1 MKRTKKIL
9 SIIIIIL
16 FISNLISVISA
27 QKLNINNES
36 SFPESHI
43 ILDVPYISQKTGY
56 YCDYAS
62 TAMLFKYCGVNTSLE
77 EVLFLNGVGYS
88 LGYKGIKNGSLA
100 IGLGICREYNHIS
113 SLYNLSR
120 NIWTFNISGKTQD
133 FCWNEYWIRV
143 KQNIS
148 QNIPVKTAVD
158 PLYLKSLR
166 SISKIPDKT
175 VDKIL
180 DIISLNASHAVV
192 IVGYNE
198 SNNTICIH
206 EPVIG
211 AMGYPE
217 IGTYCWMDLSV
228 FRHAVFSAAQC
239 AIEHSD
245 SDRHMFINTYKK
257 IGEPLSKNI
266 IFELAHARNIE
277 RMKGNIS
284 AYGES
289 VWFNASKLSNLL
301 GIKALEKIKEDFQPN
316 IKTLFSTTQIY
327 KKENTGIKI
336 MINLCKF
343 LSKIFTTDGLP
354 DRICIEQFVL
364 PYSLIL
370 MDKEFN
376 LNFLHENTD
385 LSPISKEELV
395 LFEEEYE
402 NWTKFYN
409 EYSVFV
415 NRGLKLSNIR
425 GMISVYRMGFILDNI
440 IEIQKKIIT
449 L

>member
-1 MKRTKKIL
+1 MKRTKKIF
-9 SIIIIIL
+9 SIIIIIF
-16 FISNLISVISA
+16 FISNLISVVSA
-27 QKLNINNES
+27 RELNRNSES
-36 SFPESHI
+36 NLPERHI
-43 ILDVPYISQKTGY
+43 ILDVPYVSQQTGY

-62 TAMLFKYCGVNTSLE
+62 TTMLFKYCGVNTSLE

-88 LGYKGIKNGSLA
+88 LGYKGIKNGSLT

-120 NIWTFNISGKTQD
+120 NIWTFNISGKPQN
-133 FCWNEYWIRV
+133 FCWNEYWLRV

-166 SISKIPDKT
+166 SISNVPDELI
-175 VDKIL
+175 DKIL
-180 DIISLNASHAVV
+180 GIISLNASHAVV

-217 IGTYCWMDLSV
+217 IGTYCWMNLSV
-228 FRHAVFSAAQC
+228 YRHGVFRAAQC
-239 AIEHSD
+239 AIENSD

-257 IGEPLSKNI
+257 IGEPLSKNS
-266 IFELAHARNIE
+266 IFELAHDLNIE

-289 VWFNASKLSNLL
+289 IWFNASKLSNLL
-301 GIKALEKIKEDFQPN
+301 GVKALEKIKEDFQPD

-327 KKENTGIKI
+327 KKQNTGIKI
-336 MINLCKF
+336 TINLCKIF
-343 LSKIFTTDGLP
+343 SKIFTIDGLP
-354 DRICIEQFVL
+354 DRICVEQFVL

-376 LNFLHENTD
+376 LKFLHENIN
-385 LSPISKEELV
+385 LSPISEGELV

-409 EYSVFV
+409 EYNVFV

-425 GMISVYRMGFILDNI
+425 GMISVYRMGFILDDI
-440 IEIQKKIIT
+440 IEIQKKMIT